1 MKRLTLGLMLFALV
15 APAQGR
21 ASTPLPWCGTDTSAI
36 DRAPDAVSG
45 FAVHVAYVFPPG
57 APDRFSEW
65 APRLTGDVAAIE
77 AWWRNQDASR
87 APRFDLHAF
96 PCTSSFGR
104 LDLSRIQLSAQ
115 VGQVTSAFSRIR
127 LLLASEHGLRQS
139 EKVYLVYYD
148 GPTGQIGRERICGQ
162 ADEGRIGVSGLA
174 LVYLDSCGSEE
185 GDDLRP
191 VVAVHELVHALGGVD
206 RDDAPSAC
214 FGGHVCDEGTD
225 LMTAILADGPLESR
239 VLDHNR
245 DDYYGHAGSWDDL
258 QDSRY
263 LERLDSPD
271 RAAPSTPS
279 ALSITNDR
287 FGDVRFSWS
296 PATDDVGPV
305 SYRVS
310 RDGFF
315 VDEVMRSSLLLPA
328 LLGSTS
334 TYSVRAVDAVGRL
347 SVPVFLRFTAGLGIV
362 DASGQLLRDTVPPA
376 PVTQVAVRKLATRLV
391 LTWARARDAGGLR
404 GYRLRVGSRI
414 QTTTRETLTVP
425 RSRLTG
431 PVTIVAIDKAGNV
444 GPATTVSLRRL
455 R

>member
-1 MKRLTLGLMLFALV
+1 MLFALV

-115 VGQVTSAFSRIR
+115 VGPVTSAFSRIR

-148 GPTGQIGRERICGQ
+148 GPTGQLGRERICGQ
-162 ADEGRIGVSGLA
+162 ADGGRAGVSGLA
-174 LVYLDSCGSEE
+174 VVYLDSCGSED

-191 VVAVHELVHALGGVD
+191 IVAVHELVHALGGVD
-206 RDDAPSAC
+206 RDDAPNAC
-214 FGGHVCDEGTD
+214 SGGHVCDGDTD

-245 DDYYGHAGSWDDL
+245 NDYYGHAGSWDDL

-271 RAAPSTPS
+271 RAAPATPS

-376 PVTQVAVRKLATRLV
+376 PVTRVAVRKLATRLV